1 MVIIVVGIGVAL
13 AVYRATLVP
22 QESSAPLPFVS
33 LTPSPVATP
42 TGPAC
47 ASDATT
53 WVSVTLATDAGDID
67 AAVGIISYRVDA
79 TGVPATVHA
88 GDGSHVVI
96 DVCEQIA
103 DSDLSWMLGWVTHAG
118 DLTFHQVLAQATVYS
133 PDFVVPGPGT
143 DSSDLDPGLADKL
156 GWRPTA
162 DEVSGV
168 HYGDVCPSDGGWFQR
183 DPVTGTGFIC
193 DSAQQAADLLG
204 PTLVDGMVV
213 GSAYAPDKAHNL
225 LTTPSVSIEFVPPL
239 IHDYW
244 SVAGYLMSQPA
255 PRNQF
260 ATVLDG
266 VVINSPVSMANVEVP
281 RVLMGVAGLT
291 EKDAPVL
298 AAVIATS
305 QTPMTFDVVDITH
318 H

>member
-1 MVIIVVGIGVAL
+1 M
-13 AVYRATLVP
+13 P
-22 QESSAPLPFVS
+22 SVS

-42 TGPAC
+42 VGPAC

-53 WVSVTLATDAGDID
+53 WVSVTLATDAGDIN
-67 AAVGIISYRVDA
+67 AAVGVISYRVDA
-79 TGVPATVHA
+79 AGVPANVHA
-88 GDGSHVVI
+88 TDGSHVVI

-103 DSDLSWMLGWVTHAG
+103 DSDLTWMVGWVTHAG

-143 DSSDLDPGLADKL
+143 DSSDLDPVLADKL

-193 DSAQQAADLLG
+193 DSAQQVADLLG

-213 GSAYAPDKAHNL
+213 GSADAVDAAHSWL
-225 LTTPSVSIEFVPPL
+225 GVSSIAIGLEPPRA
-239 IHDYW
+239 HDYW
-244 SVAGYLMSQPA
+244 SSADYLMSQPG
-255 PRNQF
+255 PRNQL
-260 ATVLDG
+260 AMALDG
-266 VVINSPVSMANVEVP
+266 VVISSPVSRMDVGTSPIAI
-281 RVLMGVAGLT
+281 GVAGLT
-291 EKDAPVL
+291 EKDAPAL

-305 QTPMTFDVVDITH
+305 QTPMTFDVVEITH
-318 H
+318 R